1 MKSLSRMNAKNA
13 NWSLAYYRTSLRG
26 GGVFK
31 AHSKPVDFL
40 SWLDSFVFILN
51 SRRFSDLRNLRDLRL
66 NKSRRLFVWMFL
78 SLEECYPLVGAVAI
92 GKHHADEF
100 P

>member
-66 NKSRRLFVWMFL
+66 KKSRRLFVWML
-78 SLEECYPLVGAVAI
+78 LPLEECSPLFSAVPI
-92 GKHHADEF
+92 SMIQPDECT
-100 P
+100 